1 MPMDSAV
8 NGSSKQ
14 IRCKQKEIPQMK
26 IINITPAMEKEYLA
40 GTLPGF
46 LSCNP
51 NFGMAHLIEV
61 TVWPVEGGAL

>member
-1 MPMDSAV
+1 
-8 NGSSKQ
+8 
-14 IRCKQKEIPQMK
+14 MK